1 MGPSRR
7 IRVSPTVNSF
17 TMMIYNISPR
27 VCTFTLL
34 MLGSLCGTASALE
47 VFPAKVTLSGRD
59 ARQQLVALSSTEDL
73 TRTATYVSNTPK
85 VVAVDETGL
94 VTPVADGTGQI
105 TVTHNGKSQTVP
117 VTIQRSGVYQ
127 PITFERDVQAILT
140 RHSCNAG
147 ACHGKARGQNG
158 FQLSLLGYDHGFDYS
173 AIVEE
178 ARGRRVFPSAA
189 EYSLLLRKCAGAVSH
204 GGGRKLPTDHPQYA
218 QLVRWIEAGC
228 PRTPTDAPRLERVSV
243 FPTERIL
250 APNTLQQLVVTAHYS
265 DGSTEDVTHL
275 AAFSSSESIYVNVN
289 DYGLAKTGPLPG
301 EAAIMARFQHQFA
314 LCHVL
319 VPMPGSVPDAEYA
332 KLPRKNFIDGH
343 IWAKIQRLGVT
354 ASEPAADHTFLRRAH
369 LDVIGRLPTVEEA
382 RAFLDD
388 RDPNKREKLIDA
400 LLARPEYADFW
411 ANKWAD
417 LIRPNPYRAGIKA
430 VYNLDA
436 WLRESFRENKPYDR
450 FVYELV
456 TATGSTFRD
465 GPTVMHR
472 DRRDPEE
479 ITTMV
484 SQLFLGVRLDC
495 AKCHHHPFEIWS
507 QDDFYSFAAF
517 FSRVGH
523 RGQGISAPI
532 SGGEEIIYLSE
543 KPFRGDVKHPV
554 TGKAM
559 VPKPLLGKEQ
569 VIDTTQD
576 PRRVL
581 ASWMIAPENPFF
593 AKVMAN
599 RVWAD
604 LMGRGIVDPVDDLRA
619 TNPPSN
625 EPLLDALADD
635 FKKNKFDIK
644 KLIRTICTSHAYGLS
659 SIPNER
665 NLNDGRNY
673 SRHYR
678 QRLRAE
684 IMLDAVTDVTGVT
697 ESFSAMPP
705 NSRSMELWTVR
716 SQSVFLDS
724 FGRPDPNQDPPCER
738 TGDTTVV
745 QALHLMNA
753 PGFHQKVI
761 SDSGRAAKLAASKKS
776 NAEIVEELYL
786 AAYSRRPKADESAAC
801 LRWFE
806 RPNTTRRQA
815 IEDLVWAFVNTPE
828 FVFKD

>member
-1 MGPSRR
+1 M
-7 IRVSPTVNSF
+7 IVSSKHLLVGA
-17 TMMIYNISPR
+17 
-27 VCTFTLL
+27 VTLL
-34 MLGSLCGTASALE
+34 TWATLCETAVALE
-47 VFPAKVTLSGRD
+47 VFPAQVTLSGQD
-59 ARQQLVALSSTEDL
+59 ARQQLVVLNATTDL
-73 TRTATYVSNTPK
+73 TRDATYQSDTPQI
-85 VVAVDETGL
+85 VAVSDTGL
-94 VTPVADGTGQI
+94 VTPVHDGTGRI
-105 TVTHNGKSQTVP
+105 TITHQGKSQTVT
-117 VTIQRSGVYQ
+117 VTVRQSHQFQAV
-127 PITFERDVQAILT
+127 TFERDVQAILT
-140 RHSCNAG
+140 RYNCNAG

-158 FQLSLLGYDHGFDYS
+158 FMLSLLGYDHGFDYA

-178 ARGRRVFPSAA
+178 ARGRRVFSSNPD
-189 EYSLLLRKCAGAVSH
+189 YSLLLRKSSGAIAH
-204 GGGRKLPTDHPQYA
+204 GGGRRLAPGHPQYA
-218 QLVRWIEAGC
+218 RLVRWIEAGC
-228 PRTPTDAPRLERVSV
+228 PRTPADAPRLERVSV

-250 APNTLQQLVVTAHYS
+250 APNTPQQLVVTAHYS
-265 DGSTEDVTHL
+265 DGTTEDVTHL
-275 AAFSSSESIYVNVN
+275 AAFSSSESIYVGVDEN
-289 DYGLAKTGPLPG
+289 GLAKTGPLPG

-332 KLPRKNFIDGH
+332 KLPRKNFIDEH
-343 IWAKIQRLGVT
+343 VWAKLKRLGVT
-354 ASEPAADHTFLRRAH
+354 ASETAADHTFLRRAY
-369 LDVIGRLPTVEEA
+369 LDVIGRLPRVEEA

-388 RDPNKREKLIDA
+388 RDPRKREKLIDA

-450 FVYELV
+450 FAYELI

-472 DRRDPEE
+472 DRREPEE

-517 FSRVGH
+517 FERVGH

-543 KPFRGDVKHPV
+543 KPQRGHVKHPV
-554 TGKAM
+554 TGKVM
-559 VPKPLLGKEQ
+559 LPKPLFGQEQ
-569 VIDTTQD
+569 HIAVEQD

-581 ASWMIAPENPFF
+581 ADWMIARDNPFF

-625 EPLLDALADD
+625 GPLLDALAED
-635 FKKNKFDIK
+635 FKKNNFDIK
-644 KLIRTICTSHAYGLS
+644 KLIRTICTSHAYELS
-659 SIPNER
+659 SIPNDR
-665 NLNDGRNY
+665 NRNDGRNY

-678 QRLRAE
+678 KRLRAE
-684 IMLDAVTDVTGVT
+684 IMLDAVSDVTGVP
-697 ESFSAMPP
+697 EPFSAMPP
-705 NSRSMELWTVR
+705 SSRSMELWTVR

-753 PGFHQKVI
+753 PGLHRKI
-761 SDSGRAAKLAASKKS
+761 SADTSRMAKLAASKKS

-786 AAYSRRPKADESAAC
+786 AVYSRRPQADEAAAC
-801 LRWFE
+801 LRWFD

-815 IEDLVWAFVNTPE
+815 VEDLVWAFVNTPE
-828 FVFKD
+828 FVFQD

>member
-1 MGPSRR
+1 
-7 IRVSPTVNSF
+7 
-17 TMMIYNISPR
+17 MITYLR
-27 VCTFTLL
+27 
-34 MLGSLCGTASALE
+34 SLFIPAAALIALFPCSGTAAALE
-47 VFPAKVTLSGRD
+47 VFPPQVTLSGRD
-59 ARQQLVALSSTEDL
+59 ARQQLIVINPTDDL
-73 TRTATYVSNTPK
+73 TRAATYRSDTPHI
-85 VVAVDETGL
+85 VAVSPAGIA
-94 VTPVADGTGQI
+94 TPVRDGVGQI
-105 TVTHNGKSQTVP
+105 TITHNGQSQTVK
-117 VTIQRSGVYQ
+117 VTVQRSGQYRDV
-127 PITFERDVQAILT
+127 TFERDVQAILT
-140 RHSCNAG
+140 RHNCNAG

-158 FQLSLLGYDHGFDYS
+158 FMLSLLGYDHGFDYA

-178 ARGRRVFPSAA
+178 ARGRRVFASNPD
-189 EYSLLLRKCAGAVSH
+189 YSLLLRKASGTVAH
-204 GGGRKLPTDHPQYA
+204 GGGRRLAPGHAQYA

-228 PRTPTDAPRLERVSV
+228 PRTPADAPRLERVTV
-243 FPTERIL
+243 YPTERIL
-250 APNTLQQLVVTAHYS
+250 APSTPQQLVVTAHYS
-265 DGSTEDVTHL
+265 DGTTEDVTHL
-275 AAFSSSESIYVNVN
+275 AAFSSSESIYVSVDEN
-289 DYGLAKTGPLPG
+289 GLAKTGPLPG

-332 KLPRKNFIDGH
+332 KLPRKNFIDEH
-343 IWAKIQRLGVT
+343 VWAKLKRLGVT
-354 ASEPAADHTFLRRAH
+354 ASEPATDHAFLRRAY
-369 LDVIGRLPTVEEA
+369 LDVIGRLPSVEEA
-382 RAFLDD
+382 RAFLDN
-388 RDPNKREKLIDA
+388 RDPQKRDKLIDA

-450 FVYELV
+450 FAYELI

-472 DRRDPEE
+472 DRREPEE

-517 FSRVGH
+517 FDRVGH

-532 SGGEEIIYLSE
+532 SGGEEIIFLSQNRL
-543 KPFRGDVKHPV
+543 RGGVKHPV
-554 TGKAM
+554 SGKTM
-559 VPKPLLGKEQ
+559 EPKPLLGQEQ
-569 VIDTTQD
+569 SVTIDQD

-581 ASWMIAPENPFF
+581 AEWMIAPNNPFF

-625 EPLLDALADD
+625 GPLLDALAAD
-635 FKKNKFDIK
+635 FQKNKYDIK
-644 KLIRTICTSHAYGLS
+644 KLIRAICTSHVYGLS
-659 SIPNER
+659 SIPNDR

-684 IMLDAVTDVTGVT
+684 IMLDAVSDVTGVP
-697 ESFSAMPP
+697 EPFAAMPP
-705 NSRSMELWTVR
+705 SSRSMELWTVR

-738 TGDTTVV
+738 TTDTTVV
-745 QALHLMNA
+745 QALHLMNS
-753 PGFHQKVI
+753 PRLHGKVI
-761 SDSGRAAKLAASKKS
+761 DNAGRAAKLAESKKS

-786 AAYSRRPKADESAAC
+786 AAYSRRPKPDETAVC
-801 LRWFE
+801 LRWFD

-815 IEDLVWAFVNTPE
+815 IEDLLWAFVNTPE